1 MTFALQTL
9 SSSPISPTDFRISD
23 EPTLRSD
30 LDLLMGTEVVTF
42 SLLDG
47 MGHCPNVH
55 SSETTR
61 LKLPRAA

>member
-1 MTFALQTL
+1 
-9 SSSPISPTDFRISD
+9 
-23 EPTLRSD
+23 
-30 LDLLMGTEVVTF
+30 VVTF